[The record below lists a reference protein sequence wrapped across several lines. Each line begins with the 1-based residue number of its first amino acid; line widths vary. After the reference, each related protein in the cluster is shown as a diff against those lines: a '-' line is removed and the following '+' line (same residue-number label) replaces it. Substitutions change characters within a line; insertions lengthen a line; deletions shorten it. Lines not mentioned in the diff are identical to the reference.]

1 MEEIH
6 KNKNENTIMSK
17 EILDRKGLSLKKVL
31 SSIPLKKLEN
41 LIKLKEQS
49 LQKVFD
55 KLIDIDH

>member
-6 KNKNENTIMSK
+6 KNKNGNTIMSK

-41 LIKLKEQS
+41 LIKLKE
-49 LQKVFD
+49 
-55 KLIDIDH
+55 